1 MTETAAQ
8 FNRCFGTVNSTL
20 LAPMKDI
27 MNAYKPVHQ
36 TQGNACCVTN
46 QAAPSDEQR
55 RNAFKLETETHDS
68 FIVNATMWELEK
80 SSWMNGPDFSQH
92 SNKYQIVFD
101 IEYGPDQ
108 DEEYTFWVV
117 QRFDAYTHVYNGY
130 INLLTTK
137 EEVAMALA
145 QAQAGQAIQNGA

>member
-1 MTETAAQ
+1 
-8 FNRCFGTVNSTL
+8 
-20 LAPMKDI
+20 
-27 MNAYKPVHQ
+27 
-36 TQGNACCVTN
+36 
-46 QAAPSDEQR
+46 
-55 RNAFKLETETHDS
+55 
-68 FIVNATMWELEK
+68 MWELEK

>member
-1 MTETAAQ
+1 
-8 FNRCFGTVNSTL
+8 
-20 LAPMKDI
+20 
-27 MNAYKPVHQ
+27 
-36 TQGNACCVTN
+36 
-46 QAAPSDEQR
+46 
-55 RNAFKLETETHDS
+55 
-68 FIVNATMWELEK
+68 
-80 SSWMNGPDFSQH
+80 MNGPDFSQH

-101 IEYGPDQ
+101 IEYGPEQ
-108 DEEYTFWVV
+108 DEEYTFWVI